1 MLLKEP
7 KAYPHCKKSLDKSV
21 AKDKSSCLNFNLN
34 KERESLMD
42 KIELYIKQRYVKYMR
57 LADSLIKD
65 KQSPTKAFDNLTEDE
80 QAIIKLYNDRAD
92 RYNQLLQVQKSL
104 KLAKKYDVRSM
115 SIIEIIKV
123 KLGYV

>member
-1 MLLKEP
+1 
-7 KAYPHCKKSLDKSV
+7 
-21 AKDKSSCLNFNLN
+21 
-34 KERESLMD
+34 MD
-42 KIELYIKQRYVKYMR
+42 RIEQYIKQRYVKYMR

-65 KQSPTKAFDNLTEDE
+65 KQSPIKAFDNLTEDE

-115 SIIEIIKV
+115 SIMQIIKA

>member
-1 MLLKEP
+1 
-7 KAYPHCKKSLDKSV
+7 
-21 AKDKSSCLNFNLN
+21 
-34 KERESLMD
+34 MD

-65 KQSPTKAFDNLTEDE
+65 KQPPTKAFDNLTEDE

-92 RYNQLLQVQKSL
+92 RYNQLLKAKQLLRS
-104 KLAKKYDVRSM
+104 AKKYDVRYM
-115 SIIEIIKV
+115 SIIEIIKA

>member
-1 MLLKEP
+1 
-7 KAYPHCKKSLDKSV
+7 
-21 AKDKSSCLNFNLN
+21 
-34 KERESLMD
+34 MD
-42 KIELYIKQRYVKYMR
+42 RIEQYIKQRYVKYMR

-65 KQSPTKAFDNLTEDE
+65 KQSPIKAFDNLTEDE

-104 KLAKKYDVRSM
+104 KIAKKYDVRSM
-115 SIIEIIKV
+115 SIMQIIKA

>member
-1 MLLKEP
+1 M
-7 KAYPHCKKSLDKSV
+7 
-21 AKDKSSCLNFNLN
+21 N
-34 KERESLMD
+34 
-42 KIELYIKQRYVKYMR
+42 KIEEYIKQRYVKYMR

-65 KQSPTKAFDNLTEDE
+65 KQSPIKAFDNLTEDE

-115 SIIEIIKV
+115 SIMQIIKA

>member
-1 MLLKEP
+1 
-7 KAYPHCKKSLDKSV
+7 
-21 AKDKSSCLNFNLN
+21 
-34 KERESLMD
+34 MD

-65 KQSPTKAFDNLTEDE
+65 NKPPTKAFDNLTEDE
-80 QAIIKLYNDRAD
+80 QAIIKLYNNRAE

-115 SIIEIIKV
+115 SIIEIIKA

>member
-1 MLLKEP
+1 
-7 KAYPHCKKSLDKSV
+7 
-21 AKDKSSCLNFNLN
+21 
-34 KERESLMD
+34 MD

-65 KQSPTKAFDNLTEDE
+65 KKTPTKAFDNLTEDE

-115 SIIEIIKV
+115 SIIEIIKA

>member
-1 MLLKEP
+1 M
-7 KAYPHCKKSLDKSV
+7 
-21 AKDKSSCLNFNLN
+21 N
-34 KERESLMD
+34 

-92 RYNQLLQVQKSL
+92 RYNQLLKAKQLLKS
-104 KLAKKYDVRSM
+104 AKKYDVRHM
-115 SIIEIIKV
+115 SIIEIIKA